1 MPGEEPNLIEKLLAL
16 AFAALLAAA
25 PAAANDDGP
34 PAITVTGTG
43 QVSAPPDQASIS
55 AGVVT
60 EAPRAADA
68 VKANAAA
75 MQKVLAALDAA
86 GIERKHVQTSRFDVS
101 PVYAGGDPQRR
112 APPAITGYRA
122 ANQVQVEVLGV
133 EKVGTVLDALV
144 GAGANELG
152 GISFGIA
159 EPAPLLDEAR
169 RKAMA
174 DARRKAELYAREA
187 GVALG
192 RVIRIGEAG
201 GGGPP
206 VPVAYARMEAA
217 ATPIAAG
224 QLDLSA
230 SVTVSYAIAP

>member
-1 MPGEEPNLIEKLLAL
+1 MI
-16 AFAALLAAA
+16 
-25 PAAANDDGP
+25 
-34 PAITVTGTG
+34 GTG
-43 QVSAPPDQASIS
+43 QVSAAPDKAEIS

-60 EAPRAADA
+60 EAPHAADA

-75 MQKVLAALDAA
+75 MQKVFAALEAA

-101 PVYAGGDPQRR
+101 PVYADGDPQRR
-112 APPAITGYRA
+112 APPAITGYRVS
-122 ANQVQVEVLGV
+122 NQVQVEVLGV
-133 EKVGTVLDALV
+133 DKVGAVLDALV

-169 RKAMA
+169 KKAIA
-174 DARRKAELYAREA
+174 DAHRKAELYAREA

-192 RVIRIGEAG
+192 RVLQIDEAG
-201 GGGPP
+201 GGGVP
-206 VPVAYARMEAA
+206 VPVAYARMESAA
-217 ATPIAAG
+217 SPIAAG

-230 SVTVSYAIAP
+230 SITVRYAIAP